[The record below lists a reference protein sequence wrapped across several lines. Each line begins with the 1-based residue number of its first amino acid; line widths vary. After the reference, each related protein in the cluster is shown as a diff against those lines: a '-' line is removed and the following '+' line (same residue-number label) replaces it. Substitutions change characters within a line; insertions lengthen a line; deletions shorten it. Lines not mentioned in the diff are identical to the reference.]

1 MYKVRAILD
10 VDEDVI
16 RTITFNEN
24 LTLEKLH
31 FDIAKAFGF
40 DGSEMAS
47 FYKSDNEWNQGVEIP
62 LFNMAEAGEE
72 LSMASCI
79 TKDILVKANDKLIYV
94 YDFLQM
100 WTFYI
105 ELIETSDDSINET
118 KTILSIGEIP
128 SKAPDKVFESED
140 ILGDFDDENQDLFN
154 DFEDLDSL
162 DLDNY

>member
-10 VDEDVI
+10 VEEDVI
-16 RTITFNEN
+16 RTLMFDEN
-24 LTLEKLH
+24 SSLEKLH
-31 FDIAKAFGF
+31 FDIAKAFDLEGN
-40 DGSEMAS
+40 EMAS
-47 FYKSDNEWNQGVEIP
+47 FYKSDHEWNQGLEIP

-79 TKDILVKANDKLIYV
+79 TKDILANKNDKLIYV

-105 ELIETSDDSINET
+105 ELIETSNEIISET
-118 KTILSIGEIP
+118 KTILSVGEMP
-128 SKAPDKVFESED
+128 NEAPEKVFESD
-140 ILGDFDDENQDLFN
+140 QLLNDFNDDNHDMFN

-162 DLDNY
+162 DLDNF